1 MRSLFTAFS
10 KFLQPSQTSSSRLG
24 LSLLL
29 CSALAT
35 PLAAQA
41 HRTFLLPSATVVA
54 GNTPWVSFDAAAAT
68 DLFYFDH
75 VPLQLDGLV
84 IATPDGSAA
93 KAENASTGKYRSS
106 FDLRLS
112 QQGSYKLSL
121 LNQNLFASYKE
132 QGVPKRWRGT
142 AEALAKEIPAY
153 AEELQVTQMQGRIET
168 FVTNGKP
175 NKRALEISGK
185 GLELEPIT
193 HPNDLMAG
201 EAAQFR
207 LLLDGKPAA
216 ALKVSVIAGG
226 IRYRQKLAEQII
238 STDADGKFTVNWQG
252 AGMYWMEASVID
264 KKSTVAQAQE
274 RRASY
279 VATLEVLPQ

>member
-1 MRSLFTAFS
+1 MKNLPIRSFAPRFS
-10 KFLQPSQTSSSRLG
+10 LH
-24 LSLLL
+24 LLL
-29 CSALAT
+29 CAALIT

-75 VPLQLDGLV
+75 VPLQLDSLV

-112 QQGSYKLSL
+112 QKGTYKLSL
-121 LNQNLFASYKE
+121 LNQNLFANYKE
-132 QGVPKRWRGT
+132 QGVAKRWRGT
-142 AEALAKEIPAY
+142 AEAMAKEIPAN

-168 FVTNGKP
+168 FVSNGKP
-175 NKRALEISGK
+175 GKKALEVTGK
-185 GLELEPIT
+185 GLELDPIT

-207 LLLDGKPAA
+207 LLLDGKPAVA
-216 ALKVSVIAGG
+216 VKVTVIAGG
-226 IRYRQKLAEQII
+226 IRYRQNLGEQII
-238 STDADGKFTVNWQG
+238 STDADGKFSVNWQG
-252 AGMYWMEASVID
+252 AGMYWMEASVSD
-264 KKSTVAQAQE
+264 KNTTLPAAKE
-274 RRASY
+274 RRANY